1 MAPTPDPVD
10 ALILDLLEWIG
21 PSGRPYG
28 EVIEAWRTSCPR
40 LPVWEE
46 ANARGFIDQSRSE
59 LTEHVVSV
67 SVLGAQRLAERRR
80 PIDDATPAPRETLTS
95 LDDLRAVFPEPRERA
110 VKKQISSLDVHCR
123 SYIALSPFVVLA
135 TGGACGTL
143 DASPRG
149 GAPGFVKVVDA
160 HTLLVPDAPGNNR
173 LDSLQ
178 NIIDTGE
185 VGLLFMIPG
194 FDETLRVNGTAVIS
208 TAEADLARCAD
219 ERRTPKVVVR
229 VTVREAYLHCA
240 KAFMRSRLW
249 DETAKVDRSVLPT
262 LGEMIGDQTGV
273 QGPVEPREEMIK
285 RYLPDL

>member
-1 MAPTPDPVD
+1 MAPAPDPVD

-21 PSGRPYG
+21 PSGRPYR

-46 ANARGFIDQSRSE
+46 ANARGFIDQSHSE
-59 LTEHVVSV
+59 RTEHVVSV
-67 SVLGAQRLAERRR
+67 SDLGAQRLAERRR
-80 PIDDATPAPRETLTS
+80 PMDDATPAPRETLTS

-123 SYIALSPFVVLA
+123 NYIALSPFVVLA

-149 GAPGFVKVVDA
+149 GTPGFVKVVDA

-178 NIIDTGE
+178 NIIATGE

-208 TAEADLARCAD
+208 TGDADLARCAD
-219 ERRTPKVVVR
+219 ERRTPKIVVR

-249 DETAKVDRSVLPT
+249 DEAAKVDRSVMPT
-262 LGEMIGDQTGV
+262 LGQMIGDQTGV
-273 QGPVEPREEMIK
+273 QGPVETREEMIK